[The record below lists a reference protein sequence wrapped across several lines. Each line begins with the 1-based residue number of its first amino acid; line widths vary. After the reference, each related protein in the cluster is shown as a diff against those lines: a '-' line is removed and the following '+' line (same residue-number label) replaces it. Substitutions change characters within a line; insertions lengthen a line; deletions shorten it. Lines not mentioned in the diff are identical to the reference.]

1 MNGEDRLE
9 ILSVDLLKDEA
20 ELVDSFRE
28 RARGLGIQ
36 LGWHY
41 DLDLAWI
48 GSQLGD
54 PSGLKVLD
62 AGAGTGVLQWWLAD
76 KGADVVSAD
85 RLYRADLS
93 GRFRLAY
100 RVDGLRQDDLL
111 PTRKLISYRISQAD
125 QSVGFRL
132 KGGLRA
138 TATTVLEPFR
148 YKSPGHVTLYRQ
160 ALDNLAD
167 IIDESFDVV
176 VSVSA
181 LEHNNLENLPKVVAE
196 LLRVL
201 KQDGLLLVTLPAAR
215 DEDWYH
221 EPSRGWCLTED
232 SLRSFFALSP
242 DIESNFSEY
251 DSLFHKIQ
259 ESSTLRRRLAP
270 MFYQSGD
277 NGMPWGIWDPQYQPL
292 GVRKR
297 KA

>member
-1 MNGEDRLE
+1 MKGEDRLE
-9 ILSVDLLKDEA
+9 ILSVDLLKDEV

-41 DLDLAWI
+41 DLDLAWL
-48 GSQLGD
+48 GSQLDD
-54 PSGLKVLD
+54 PSTLRILD

-76 KGADVVSAD
+76 RGAHVVTVD

-100 RVDGLRQDDLL
+100 RVDGLRPEDLL
-111 PTRKLISYRISQAD
+111 PTRTLISYRISQAD
-125 QSVGFRL
+125 QSVGLRL
-132 KGGLRA
+132 KGALRA
-138 TATTVLEPFR
+138 TATTVLAPFR
-148 YKSPGHVTLYRQ
+148 SKSPGRVTLYRQ
-160 ALDNLAD
+160 DLDNLAD
-167 IIDESFDVV
+167 LKDESFDMV

-181 LEHNNLENLPKVVAE
+181 LEHNNLEDLPKVVAE

-201 KQDGLLLVTLPAAR
+201 KQDGLLLVTVPAAR

-221 EPSRGWCLTED
+221 EPSRGWCFTEKT
-232 SLRSFFALSP
+232 LRHVFALSP
-242 DIESNFSEY
+242 DCKSNFSEY
-251 DSLFHKIQ
+251 DSLFLKIR
-259 ESSTLRRRLAP
+259 ESETLRRRLAP
-270 MFYQSGD
+270 IFYRSGD
-277 NGMPWGIWDPQYQPL
+277 NGMPWGNWDPQYQPV